1 MKLTKY
7 NPTSTEFP
15 TTFSSMLDRFFNDN
29 FIPMNKQFNPAVDIS
44 EDDKSFE
51 IEFAVPGMKKSDFNI
66 DLTEGRLTISGERKI
81 EEKKEGKNYHSIETH
96 FGSFSRSF
104 YLPENVLSE
113 KIEATYVDGVLKISI
128 PKTEKKNLKSVIEV
142 K

>member
-1 MKLTKY
+1 
-7 NPTSTEFP
+7 
-15 TTFSSMLDRFFNDN
+15 
-29 FIPMNKQFNPAVDIS
+29 
-44 EDDKSFE
+44 
-51 IEFAVPGMKKSDFNI
+51 MKKSDFNI

-113 KIEATYVDGVLKISI
+113 KIEAT
-128 PKTEKKNLKSVIEV
+128 
-142 K
+142 